1 MKSRKYYYITF
12 EGEAEAIIEEMA
24 AHLLDVDI
32 LCIGSSEDNKQ
43 ATLYVNRND
52 YFVPA
57 ADAESIS
64 YSEIEILFELIKE
77 KGEIGVYEFVANK
90 TNIPNKHWR
99 EKESWFANK

>member
-24 AHLLDVDI
+24 AYLLDANI
-32 LCIGSSEDNKQ
+32 LFIGSSEDKKQ
-43 ATLYVNRND
+43 TALYVNCND

-64 YSEIEILFELIKE
+64 YSEIQILFELVVA
-77 KGEIGVYEFVANK
+77 KGEIAVYEFVANK
-90 TNIPNKHWR
+90 RNIPNKHWR
-99 EKESWFANK
+99 EKESWFTNK